1 MLNLAERLG
10 KQRQSPL
17 YSHLKTQHVVTCCER
32 LHTSANMAQQETTML
47 AQHCCV
53 LLRAFARA
61 LRIQLQPDQ
70 DSRCL
75 NHRQS
80 CPPVERKNCRMVT
93 PHKPLLT
100 WTNATITRRNELL
113 PVDNAF
119 LFIFI
124 NFNLISSRIT
134 TCVVLSYSSSVILYC
149 AATIC
154 N

>member
-1 MLNLAERLG
+1 MLNLAERSG
-10 KQRQSPL
+10 KQRQRPL
-17 YSHLKTQHVVTCCER
+17 YSHLNTQHVVTCCER
-32 LHTSANMAQQETTML
+32 LHTSANIAQQETTML
-47 AQHCCV
+47 AQQCYV
-53 LLRAFARA
+53 LFRAFARA

-75 NHRQS
+75 NHSQS
-80 CPPVERKNCRMVT
+80 CSPVERKNCRMVM

-124 NFNLISSRIT
+124 NFNLISSEIT
-134 TCVVLSYSSSVILYC
+134 TCVMLSSSSSVILCC
-149 AATIC
+149 AATIW